1 MRERELDWEGCLN
14 VRDLGGHPTED
25 GATTLYRRVVRADSV
40 RQLSAAGW
48 DAALAYGVRTVVD
61 LRFASELTADP
72 PSEAP
77 IRVVH
82 VSLFGHEDPEG
93 WAEVE
98 RRVAHADPL
107 EEKTRLY
114 LAALERERIH
124 VAAALRAVADAP
136 PGGVVIHCAGGK
148 DRTGLLSALLLRVAG
163 VGPQSVADD
172 YALSEARLAPRT
184 ARWLEEAEDEATR
197 ARLERIVTTPAAAM
211 LSVLERLERRHG
223 SAAGY
228 LAAAGV
234 DGDVL
239 ARARARL
246 RE

>member
-1 MRERELDWEGCLN
+1 M
-14 VRDLGGHPTED
+14 
-25 GATTLYRRVVRADSV
+25 
-40 RQLSAAGW
+40 
-48 DAALAYGVRTVVD
+48 
-61 LRFASELTADP
+61 
-72 PSEAP
+72 
-77 IRVVH
+77 
-82 VSLFGHEDPEG
+82 
-93 WAEVE
+93 
-98 RRVAHADPL
+98 
-107 EEKTRLY
+107 
-114 LAALERERIH
+114 
-124 VAAALRAVADAP
+124 
-136 PGGVVIHCAGGK
+136 IHCAGGK

-228 LAAAGV
+228 LAAGGA
-234 DGDVL
+234 DDDVL